1 MQNLCVP
8 SVAGG
13 EADILFGILYESCHP
28 VHIHTLPSG
37 LFLAKLKLAT
47 PDDQWAGVIGGPHI
61 SFEVL
66 SQQAG
71 DVTRLMAHFVE
82 GIKNIENMGA
92 PDLHGPVMT
101 WEDIQFATRMNKLEV
116 EDCINQKI
124 KFINDKTF
132 DDKEFI
138 DDKVVDDKEFIDDK
152 GFFDDKEDN
161 KNIHCDACG
170 KDLEEVA
177 LNTELARSLE
187 KATDDGKDDESLAT
201 VLLSDTLD
209 NDEKWRE
216 LKIFMKMQ

>member
-82 GIKNIENMGA
+82 GIKNIETMGA

-101 WEDIQFATRMNKLEV
+101 WEDIQFATRMNKLEM
-116 EDCINQKI
+116 EDCINQKME
-124 KFINDKTF
+124 FF
-132 DDKEFI
+132 DDKVF
-138 DDKVVDDKEFIDDK
+138 DDKEFIDDK

-161 KNIHCDACG
+161 KNIHCGACG
-170 KDLEEVA
+170 KDLEETA
-177 LNTELARSLE
+177 LSSELSKSLDELLVE
-187 KATDDGKDDESLAT
+187 KERKKTLPLLYSLIRLT
-201 VLLSDTLD
+201 MTKS
-209 NDEKWRE
+209 
-216 LKIFMKMQ
+216 

>member
-82 GIKNIENMGA
+82 GIKNFKTMGA

-101 WEDIQFATRMNKLEV
+101 WEDIQFATRMNKLEM
-116 EDCINQKI
+116 EDCINQKM
-124 KFINDKTF
+124 
-132 DDKEFI
+132 E
-138 DDKVVDDKEFIDDK
+138 
-152 GFFDDKEDN
+152 FFDDN
-161 KNIHCDACG
+161 MMRR
-170 KDLEEVA
+170 L
-177 LNTELARSLE
+177 R
-187 KATDDGKDDESLAT
+187 
-201 VLLSDTLD
+201 
-209 NDEKWRE
+209 RR
-216 LKIFMKMQ
+216 